1 MKYMIMMFGDQA
13 TMVETRSTEWIKGM
27 IRFMTD
33 LDQEL
38 ADSGE
43 LAASEGLADPTQA
56 TTVRFEHGAPVPTD
70 GPFAESKE
78 SLAGYLIV
86 DVDDEARALEI
97 ASRIVAVIEGP
108 VELRQVMDA
117 PPEEYTS

>member
-1 MKYMIMMFGDQA
+1 MIMMFGDQA

-27 IRFMTD
+27 IRFMKD

-97 ASRIVAVIEGP
+97 ASRIVAVIEGA
-108 VELRQVMDA
+108 VEVRQVMDA

>member
-13 TMVETRSTEWIKGM
+13 TMVETRSTEWIKEM

-86 DVDDEARALEI
+86 DVDEEARALEI

-108 VELRQVMDA
+108 VEVRQVMDA